1 VISSEEL
8 RILADERQATLRREA
23 AVARMVRQQRAP
35 RPIRTVRAVS
45 PRLAI
50 ATATV
55 LVLAAGSLRVEH

>member
-35 RPIRTVRAVS
+35 RPVRTVQAVS

-50 ATATV
+50 AAATV
-55 LVLAAGSLRVEH
+55 FVLAAGSLRVEH